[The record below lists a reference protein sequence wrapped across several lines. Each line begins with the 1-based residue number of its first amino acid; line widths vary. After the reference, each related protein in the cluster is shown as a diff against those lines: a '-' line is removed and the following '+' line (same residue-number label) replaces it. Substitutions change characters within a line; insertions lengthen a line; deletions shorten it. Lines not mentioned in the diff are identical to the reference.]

1 IENYLF
7 RLTLDLIM
15 GVVEEK
21 SAGMNLSEEDK
32 LFIANFYKYSFV
44 GVMLDWIKMG
54 MKVDYQEIVDKMC
67 LTLKGNVTNS
77 IKNFSGQ

>member
-1 IENYLF
+1 
-7 RLTLDLIM
+7 
-15 GVVEEK
+15 
-21 SAGMNLSEEDK
+21 MNLSEEDK

-77 IKNFSGQ
+77 IKNFSQQ